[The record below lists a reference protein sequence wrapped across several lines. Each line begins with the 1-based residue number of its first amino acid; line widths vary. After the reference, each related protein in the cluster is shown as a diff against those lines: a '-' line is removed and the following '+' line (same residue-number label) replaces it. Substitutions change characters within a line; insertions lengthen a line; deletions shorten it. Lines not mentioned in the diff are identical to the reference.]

1 MRPALAAFDETIAAL
16 ATGAGRNALAIVRV
30 SGRAAGEILSR
41 IAPALA
47 IPPPPRQARL
57 ADVIDAA
64 GETID
69 RAVLTFFPGPASAT
83 GEDVL
88 EISLHGGPAVV
99 RRALDAVTSAGARLA
114 RPGEFTERAFLLGK
128 IDLLEAEAVRDLIDA
143 RTPEAL
149 RASARRLDGALS
161 RELGEIREELSLA
174 AAELAATI
182 DFAEDVGESVPPAT
196 VDRVRRAADE
206 LERLAASA
214 ERGRLLA
221 EGARVVFLGPPNA
234 GKSTLFNA
242 LAGTARAI
250 VTDTPGT
257 TRDTLDAAIDV
268 EGVPVEIVDTAGLR
282 ETGDE
287 VERIGV
293 ARARDAG
300 VNADAVLYVFDAA
313 RGWSAEDER
322 TLGEIGC
329 ARTLVIANKIDLA
342 ADAGSP
348 AGAPPKLPAGALPL
362 CGLSSG
368 AGAALRSRISALLD
382 LGPPPE
388 ATSRLLGSARQRD
401 LARRAA
407 AAARSAHHGLSA
419 GESPEYPAARL
430 DEALAAMADLFGET
444 TPEDVLRR
452 IFSTFCIGK

>member
-16 ATGAGRNALAIVRV
+16 ATGAGRNALAVVRV

-41 IAPALA
+41 IAPALPS
-47 IPPPPRQARL
+47 PPPPRQARL
-57 ADVIDAA
+57 ADVVDAA

-88 EISLHGGPAVV
+88 EISVHGGPAIV
-99 RRALDAVTSAGARLA
+99 RRALEAVTSAGARLA
-114 RPGEFTERAFLLGK
+114 RPGEFTERAFLLGR

-149 RASARRLDGALS
+149 RASARRMDGALS
-161 RELGEIREELSLA
+161 RELGQIREELSRA

-182 DFAEDVGESVPPAT
+182 DFAEDVGESLPQGT
-196 VDRVRRAADE
+196 VDRVGRAATE
-206 LERLAASA
+206 LERLAAGA

-221 EGARVVFLGPPNA
+221 EGARLVFLGPPNA

-282 ETGDE
+282 DTRDE

-300 VNADAVLYVFDAA
+300 VNADAVLYVFDAG

-322 TLGEIGC
+322 ALRETGC

-342 ADAGSP
+342 PGAEVPP
-348 AGAPPKLPAGALPL
+348 AALPL
-362 CGLSSG
+362 CGLASG
-368 AGAALRSRISALLD
+368 AGAALRASILALLD

-401 LARRAA
+401 LARGAA
-407 AAARSAHHGLSA
+407 AAARNAHRGLSA
-419 GESPEYPAARL
+419 AESPEYPAAQL

-444 TPEDVLRR
+444 TTEDVLRR

>member
-16 ATGAGRNALAIVRV
+16 ATGAGRNALAVVRV
-30 SGRAAGEILSR
+30 SGRAASEVLTR
-41 IAPALA
+41 IAPSLA
-47 IPPPPRQARL
+47 SPPPPRQARL
-57 ADVIDAA
+57 AAVVDPQ

-99 RRALDAVTSAGARLA
+99 RRALDAVTAAGARLA
-114 RPGEFTERAFLLGK
+114 RPGEFTERAFLLGR

-161 RELGEIREELSLA
+161 RELGEIREELARA

-182 DFAEDVGESVPPAT
+182 DFAEDVGESVAPET
-196 VDRVRRAADE
+196 VERVGRAADA
-206 LERLAASA
+206 LDRLAASA

-250 VTDTPGT
+250 VTEIPGT

-287 VERIGV
+287 VERLGV
-293 ARARDAG
+293 ARARAAAADGDAI
-300 VNADAVLYVFDAA
+300 LYVFDAA
-313 RGWSAEDER
+313 RGFTPEDENALR
-322 TLGEIGC
+322 EIAADGG
-329 ARTLVIANKIDLA
+329 RTLVMANKIDVAPDA
-342 ADAGSP
+342 AV
-348 AGAPPKLPAGALPL
+348 PPGALPL
-362 CGLSSG
+362 CGLAPG
-368 AGAALRSRISALLD
+368 AGTTLRAGISSLLD

-388 ATSRLLGSARQRD
+388 AMSRLLGSARQRD

-407 AAARSAHHGLSA
+407 AAARDAHRGLSA

-430 DEALAAMADLFGET
+430 DEGLAAMADLFGET
-444 TPEDVLRR
+444 TPEDVLRA

>member
-1 MRPALAAFDETIAAL
+1 MRPAFAAFDETIAAL
-16 ATGAGRNALAIVRV
+16 ATGAGRNALAVVRV
-30 SGRAAGEILSR
+30 SGRAAGEILLR
-41 IAPALA
+41 IAPALPS
-47 IPPPPRQARL
+47 PPPPRQARL
-57 ADVIDAA
+57 ADVVDAA

-88 EISLHGGPAVV
+88 EISLHGGPALV
-99 RRALDAVTSAGARLA
+99 RRALEAVTCAGARLA

-161 RELGEIREELSLA
+161 RELAEIREELSRA
-174 AAELAATI
+174 AAELTATI
-182 DFAEDVGESVPPAT
+182 DFAEDVGESVAQAT
-196 VDRVRRAADE
+196 VERVERAADA
-206 LERLAASA
+206 LERLAAGA

-221 EGARVVFLGPPNA
+221 EGARLVFLGPPNA

-250 VTDTPGT
+250 VTDVPGT

-287 VERIGV
+287 VERLGV

-300 VNADAVLYVFDAA
+300 VNADAVLYVIDAA
-313 RGWSAEDER
+313 RGWTPEDESALR
-322 TLGEIGC
+322 ETGC

-342 ADAGSP
+342 P
-348 AGAPPKLPAGALPL
+348 GANVPPGALPL
-362 CGLSSG
+362 CGISPD
-368 AGAALRSRISALLD
+368 AGAALRSRISTLLD

-388 ATSRLLGSARQRD
+388 VTSRVLGSARQRD
-401 LARRAA
+401 LAVRAA
-407 AAARSAHHGLSA
+407 AAARLAHRGLSA
-419 GESPEYPAARL
+419 GESPEYPAAQL
-430 DEALAAMADLFGET
+430 DESLAAMADLFGET
-444 TPEDVLRR
+444 TAEDVLRR